1 MLTGC
6 GGTGVC
12 SRGVHLLQLRE
23 SFQLIDYLLGRRGSL
38 YKKHNMSVSIARQL
52 GPSPCQICLLGA
64 TGI

>member
-38 YKKHNMSVSIARQL
+38 YKKHDMSVSFHSPSA
-52 GPSPCQICLLGA
+52 GPLVLPNLPP
-64 TGI
+64 